1 MARKKLRE
9 EKLKNGL
16 RVLLLEQRELPL
28 VCSLLCYTVGSRDEG
43 RGETGLSHFLEHMMF
58 KGTRRLKRGE
68 IDAIT
73 SRLGGQNNAWTGKD
87 STGYYFQVASDRWEK
102 VLEIEADRMRG
113 CLLDPKEFEREKKVV
128 LEELR
133 MGRDEPW
140 RVLCQ
145 EVEAAA
151 YQVHPYHH
159 PIIGWE
165 EDLVRLGREE
175 MLRYYRRH
183 YGPDRAVLVL
193 CGDFDAASA
202 LESVKKYFER
212 VPPTGSERPFAPA
225 EPPQEGPR
233 RVEVRA
239 PGNLARLAVAWKG
252 VRVADPED
260 PILDLAAVI
269 LGGGR
274 ASRLYKRLV
283 KGEELAG
290 SISVYNESHLDPGL
304 FWVMVELKEGAPP
317 ERVERIVAQE
327 VERLASRAPGKREM
341 ERARA
346 RVLTGL
352 HFAME
357 GTYGRAVRYGEYAVE
372 GNLQAMASYEG
383 RVLRASAKDVME
395 AAARFLREPSKTT
408 GWSFPAGKAGSPGQG
423 GGSLSGAGALPGKRP
438 GSLCF
443 RRGGRR
449 FPPVRRAVL
458 DNGLRVLAV
467 RMKGVPVVSL
477 ACSIDGGAEFETRPK
492 AGLGNLAGSCLAE
505 GTRKRSGEALAEA
518 VESLGG
524 DLASTSGGVGIR
536 MGARDFTRAL
546 SILDEVVRTPSFP
559 EDAVQ
564 RVKGVILTGIL
575 SDLEHPRTAAFLR
588 FKEMIYGAH
597 PLAFP
602 NKGYPES
609 VAGLTRKDL
618 VEWHKRLFVPSRAIL
633 AVAGD
638 IDPGKAVEEVGRR
651 MGRWRDRKVRV
662 PSLPPLERIPG
673 RREAFLP
680 MDREQVHIYLG
691 HLGIPRNHPDYYAL
705 LVMDHILGKG
715 PGFTDRI
722 SRRLRD
728 ELGLA
733 YQVSAG
739 ITGSAHKFPGV
750 FAAYIGTSPQNK
762 DAALEGFVGEI
773 EKIRRR
779 PPSKEEISLV
789 HQYLTGSFYL
799 GLERTSQ
806 AARFLVNLERFDLGL
821 DYLDRFPDLVRAQGP
836 GEVLEAA
843 RRHLHPED
851 LCLVWAGPGGG
862 ERKKKRKEKKGGKGR

>member
-1 MARKKLRE
+1 MARKKFRE

-113 CLLDPKEFEREKKVV
+113 CLFDPKEFEREKKVV

-133 MGRDEPW
+133 MGKDEPW

-165 EDLVRLGREE
+165 EELVRAGREE
-175 MLRYYRRH
+175 MVRYYRRH

-193 CGDFDAASA
+193 CGDFDAPSA
-202 LESVKKYFER
+202 LKSVRRFFENI
-212 VPPTGSERPFAPA
+212 PPTGSERPFAPA
-225 EPPQEGPR
+225 EPPQDGPR

-260 PILDLAAVI
+260 PILDLAATI

-304 FWVMVELKEGAPP
+304 FWVMVELKEGASP
-317 ERVERIVAQE
+317 ERVEQVVDEE

-346 RVLTGL
+346 RILTGL

-357 GTYGRAVRYGEYAVE
+357 GTYGTAVRYGEYAVE
-372 GNLQAMASYEG
+372 GNLEAMEAYEG
-383 RVLRASAKDVME
+383 RVLRATARDVKE
-395 AAARFLREPSKTT
+395 AAARFLRERFKTT
-408 GWSFPAGKAGSPGQG
+408 GWSFPAGKAGARGPG
-423 GGSLSGAGALPGKRP
+423 GGTLSRSPILPGKRP

-449 FPPVRRAVL
+449 FPPVRREVL

-477 ACSIDGGAEFETRPK
+477 ACSIDAGVEFETRPK

-505 GTRKRSGEALAEA
+505 GTRRRSGEALAEA

-524 DLASTSGGVGIR
+524 DLASTSGGVGVR
-536 MGARDFTRAL
+536 MGARDFSKAL
-546 SILDEVVRTPSFP
+546 SFLDEVIRTPSFP
-559 EDAVQ
+559 GDAVE

-575 SDLEHPRTAAFLR
+575 SDLEHPRTAAFLK
-588 FKEMIYGAH
+588 FKEMIYGKH

-609 VAGLTRKDL
+609 VARLTREDL
-618 VEWHKRLFVPSRAIL
+618 AEWHKRLFVPSRAIL
-633 AVAGD
+633 AVAGE
-638 IDPGKAVEEVGRR
+638 IDPGRAVEEVRKR
-651 MGRWRDRKVRV
+651 MGRWKDREVPPPALPELKRV
-662 PSLPPLERIPG
+662 PG

-750 FAAYIGTSPQNK
+750 FAAYIGTSPANK
-762 DAALEGFVGEI
+762 DAALEGFLRE
-773 EKIRRR
+773 IRRIRSR
-779 PPSKEEISLV
+779 PPSKEEVSLV

-799 GLERTSQ
+799 GLERSSQ
-806 AARFLVNLERFDLGL
+806 VARFLVNLERFGLGL
-821 DYLDRFPDLVRAQGP
+821 DYLERFPDLVRAQGP
-836 GEVLEAA
+836 EEVLEAA
-843 RRHLHPED
+843 RKHLHPED
-851 LCLVWAGPGGG
+851 LCLVWAGPGTG
-862 ERKKKRKEKKGGKGR
+862 RKKKKKSSKTGR